1 MENDQKN
8 TPNVPKLVTD
18 DEWLTSVTP
27 QIKQRI
33 LYFQKEHEIVCKQ
46 FHSLREYASTHQNT
60 GIHYNK
66 ESKQWIIKEW
76 APHAK
81 NIELI
86 GDFNQWSGKNHTL
99 TQTNDAIWSIN
110 LAANTLANGELI
122 KLRIHGAD
130 DSIRDRI
137 PACITR
143 AVQDPVTHDFSG
155 QIWQPSQ
162 SYQWK
167 HQKFDTSKIISPV
180 IYEAHIGMS
189 GEEPRLHSYRE
200 FADDI
205 IPHISQAGYNTIQL
219 MAVQE
224 HPYYGSFGY
233 HVSNFFAVCSRF
245 GTPEDLKYL
254 VDSAHD
260 HGLAILLDIVHSHAV
275 KNLAEG
281 LNEFDGTDHQ
291 YFHAGERGNQPQWDS
306 KCFNYGKPEVRRFL
320 LSNIRYWLEEFK
332 FDGFRF
338 DGVTSMLYSHHGN
351 INFDDISKYFN
362 DEVDHDAILYL
373 QLATT
378 LTKEINPNAIIIAE
392 DMSGMPGLCRPITE
406 GGVGFTHR
414 LNMGVPDYW
423 IKILKESRDED
434 WNMQQIWHQMTD
446 RRYGEKNICYAE
458 SHDQALVGDKTL
470 AFRLMDKEMYY
481 HMSLDDNDAIVDR
494 GIALHK
500 IIRLITFSLAGEG
513 WLNFMGNE
521 FGHPEWIDF
530 PREGNDWS
538 YQYCRRQW
546 SLMHAP
552 NLKYQYLANFDKELI
567 LVEQKHQ
574 LLRSNPAQQ
583 LWIHEEDKVL
593 AYERD
598 NLIFIHNLH
607 PDQSLTNYRINVH
620 QAGKYKVLIHTDQTN
635 YGGQNRVSSETEYF
649 STEKYGSQTIQIYIP
664 CRTSIVLSK
673 A

>member
-1 MENDQKN
+1 MKN
-8 TPNVPKLVTD
+8 EQSNLPEIPKLVTD
-18 DEWLTSVTP
+18 DEWLMPETR
-27 QIKQRI
+27 QINQRI
-33 LYFQKEHEIVCKQ
+33 LDFEKEHKIICDH
-46 FHSLREYASTHQNT
+46 FNSLTEYATAHQFT
-60 GIHYNK
+60 GVHLDKASN
-66 ESKQWIIKEW
+66 QWMIKEW
-76 APHAK
+76 APNAK
-81 NIELI
+81 SIQLI
-86 GDFNQWSGKNHTL
+86 GDFNQWSGNDHSL
-99 TQTNDAIWSIN
+99 TQTNDDSWS
-110 LAANTLANGELI
+110 LHLPSDTLAHEDKI

-137 PACITR
+137 PSCITR
-143 AVQDPVTHDFSG
+143 AVQDPLTYDFSG
-155 QIWQPSQ
+155 QIWQAEEEYS
-162 SYQWK
+162 WK
-167 HQKFDTSKIISPV
+167 HPIFDTSKIFSPV

-200 FADDI
+200 FADQI
-205 IPHISQAGYNTIQL
+205 IPHIAQAGYNTIQL

-254 VDSAHD
+254 VDTAHS

-281 LNEFDGTDHQ
+281 LNEFDGTDYQ
-291 YFHAGERGNQPQWDS
+291 YFHSGERGNQPQWDS

-338 DGVTSMLYSHHGN
+338 DGVTSMLYTHHGD
-351 INFDDISKYFN
+351 ITFDHISKYF
-362 DEVDHDAILYL
+362 DKEVDLNAILYL
-373 QLATT
+373 QLATA

-392 DMSGMPGLCRPITE
+392 DMSGMPGLCRPISE
-406 GGVGFTHR
+406 GGIGFTHR

-423 IKILKESRDED
+423 IKLLKESRDENWD
-434 WNMQQIWHQMTD
+434 MQQIWYQMTE

-470 AFRLMDKEMYY
+470 AFRLMDKDMYW
-481 HMSLDDNDAIVDR
+481 HMNVDDNDAVIDR

-500 IIRLITFSLAGEG
+500 MIRLITFSLAGEG

-530 PREGNDWS
+530 PRVGNDWS
-538 YQYCRRQW
+538 FQHCRRQW
-546 SLMHAP
+546 SLMHNP
-552 NLKYQYLANFDKELI
+552 ELKYQYLATFDKDLMLLEK
-567 LVEQKHQ
+567 QHQ
-574 LLRSNPAQQ
+574 LLRCDPAQQ
-583 LWIHEEDKVL
+583 LGIHEENKIL
-593 AYERD
+593 AYERG

-607 PDQSLTNYRINVH
+607 TNHSLTDYPVNVH
-620 QAGKYKVLIHTDQTN
+620 QAGKYKVILHTDLTN
-635 YGGQNRVSSETEYF
+635 HGGQNRINSETKYFSSE
-649 STEKYGSQTIQIYIP
+649 KNGSSAIQIYIP
-664 CRTSIVLSK
+664 CRTSLVLK
-673 A
+673 KT